1 VDSQAEAQVAP
12 VCRRVLLADDNA
24 LIGQVLVETLAALGW
39 QVDLV
44 TSGAAALARIAQAQA
59 QGEPYEAVLMDWR
72 MPDGDGLAAAR
83 ELRERQPAER
93 PRVIMLTG
101 FGRDFLSEAQQS
113 AEAPFDDYLTKPV
126 TPAQIVEAVERAL
139 GAELPAGVQAAALVD
154 ESRRLAGLRLLV
166 VEDNALN
173 RQVAAE
179 LLLAQ
184 GAQVELAEGG
194 LEGVERVL
202 SGAPLDVVIMD
213 MQMPD
218 IDGLEATRRIRA
230 DGRFGR
236 LPILAMTANASHADR
251 DACLAAGMDDHIGKP
266 IDLEL
271 LVSRLQRLTG
281 QEAAPVASV
290 AALAED
296 RPSEPLSTVLR
307 RFGGDTR
314 LFGSLLERF
323 AEDSVGLLASL
334 GHAWSTGDGEGA
346 VAVLHSLKGSA
357 GTMGA
362 QRLAARAA
370 AGERAGKAGAGIPLD
385 VAADLASLRQLLD
398 EALAELRSALAERLP
413 PPVASAAAA
422 AAVDWPARLDEL
434 ELLLSQ
440 GNLEALD
447 RVAELPSQC
456 RAVVQVRYDL
466 FRAQVETLDFA
477 AALTTLPDLKEAL

>member
-1 VDSQAEAQVAP
+1 
-12 VCRRVLLADDNA
+12 
-24 LIGQVLVETLAALGW
+24 
-39 QVDLV
+39 
-44 TSGAAALARIAQAQA
+44 
-59 QGEPYEAVLMDWR
+59 
-72 MPDGDGLAAAR
+72 
-83 ELRERQPAER
+83 
-93 PRVIMLTG
+93 
-101 FGRDFLSEAQQS
+101 
-113 AEAPFDDYLTKPV
+113 V
-126 TPAQIVEAVERAL
+126 TPAQIVEVVECAL
-139 GAELPAGVQAAALVD
+139 GAEIPAGVHAAAVVD
-154 ESRRLAGLRLLV
+154 ESRRLTGLRLLV

-230 DGRFGR
+230 DDRFR
-236 LPILAMTANASHADR
+236 TLPILAMTANASHTDR

-281 QEAAPVASV
+281 QEVSAVPSAGPVV
-290 AALAED
+290 ED
-296 RPSEPLSTVLR
+296 RQVESLGTVLR
-307 RFGGDTR
+307 RFGGDAR

-323 AEDSVGLLASL
+323 AEDSAGLLDDLAQ
-334 GHAWSTGDGEGA
+334 AWLAADPEAA

-370 AGERAGKAGAGIPLD
+370 EGERAGKAGAGVPTE
-385 VAADLASLRQLLD
+385 VAVELAILRQLLD
-398 EALAELRSALAERLP
+398 EALAELRSALAEVLP
-413 PPVASAAAA
+413 PVTTQVATGIDTDSQ
-422 AAVDWPARLDEL
+422 VDWPARLDEL
-434 ELLLSQ
+434 EQLLSQ
-440 GNLEALD
+440 GNLDALE
-447 RVAELPSQC
+447 RIAELPLHC
-456 RAVVQVRYDL
+456 RAEVQVRYDL